1 MIEKASTPS
10 DSRFT
15 MIGTVRGKA
24 DQAIVDDLKKQIK
37 ELGIEKSVSIVENAP
52 RERLF
57 ELFAEAKVAM
67 HTMAFEHFGI
77 ALVELMSSGII
88 TVAHKSAGPLEDIIG
103 AAPND
108 VGYLADSKD
117 SYGVLVARALSN
129 FDDEEHRAMRTK
141 AKEWV
146 KDQFGLDAFDSNFV
160 KQIKK
165 LS

>member
-1 MIEKASTPS
+1 MGSTPK
-10 DSRFT
+10 DSHFT

-37 ELGIEKSVSIVENAP
+37 ELRLENSVSFEVNAP
-52 RERLF
+52 RDRLF

-103 AAPND
+103 AAPHG

-117 SYGVLVARALSN
+117 SYAVMIGRALAN
-129 FDDEEHRAMRTK
+129 FEDETHRLMRVR

-146 KDQFGLDAFDSNFV
+146 KDQFGLDAFDSKFV
-160 KQIKK
+160 K
-165 LS
+165 

>member
-1 MIEKASTPS
+1 
-10 DSRFT
+10 
-15 MIGTVRGKA
+15 MIGTVRGPA

-37 ELGIEKSVSIVENAP
+37 DLGLENSVSFEVNKP
-52 RERLF
+52 RDRLF

-67 HTMAFEHFGI
+67 HTMEFEHFGI

-103 AAPND
+103 AAPQD
-108 VGYLADSKD
+108 VGYLADSKE
-117 SYGVLVARALSN
+117 SYALLVARALTN
-129 FDDEEHRAMRTK
+129 FDDHTHRGLRAK

-160 KQIKK
+160 KQLSK
-165 LS
+165 LA